1 MEFPEKEKNKR
12 ILYPE
17 GCTSNLKFVNGR
29 KEGKCE
35 VYNSNST
42 LYAILMYH
50 NDRLYGICEFY
61 DNGNLKEK
69 VSYINDI
76 EEGWGCDVEN
86 GKEIKWYLY
95 RNGEKSGELI
105 ELENGMREERLVKN
119 GEIISICSYN
129 ENHEKNGNGYL
140 FNNNHISS
148 VVEFEDNKMK
158 RTIKQFEG
166 KEMSIFDDNGKIVY
180 QGEYLDSMD
189 NDYPR
194 EGKGK
199 EYKDGEIV
207 YDGHYHMNE
216 REGKGKSYMNGK
228 LVYDGEWKNNKPN
241 GYGKLYDK
249 SEKKLHEGTWKNGK
263 LETFQF
269 IVEYS
274 DEGISKKSTQEG
286 VVLSLNI
293 PVSKKKRDC
302 RKWLIICFISLLVI
316 TVIAGGII
324 GYFIWKNKIESV
336 NVVTSQKE
344 FDELSKY
351 TQHISFA
358 KESCNENTFTNL
370 DFSRF
375 SNLQSIEVGD
385 NSLMYVKNVKI
396 DGLSKLEKVNI
407 GQNSF
412 TEYRNG
418 YASNSQDNNFI
429 MKNCDSLKSLSVDR
443 YSFSNYN
450 SFIIE
455 SEIIN

>member
-1 MEFPEKEKNKR
+1 MELSENEKNKR
-12 ILYPE
+12 ILFPE

-35 VYNSNST
+35 VFNSNST

-50 NDRLYGICEFY
+50 EDKLNGICEFY

-69 VSYINDI
+69 ISYINDI

-86 GKEIKWYLY
+86 GKEIKWYFY
-95 RNGEKSGELI
+95 RNGEKYSELV
-105 ELENGMREERLVKN
+105 ELENGMREERLLKN
-119 GEIISICSYN
+119 GEVISICSYN
-129 ENHEKNGNGYL
+129 DNHEKNGIGYL
-140 FNNNHISS
+140 FKNNHISS
-148 VVEFEDNKMK
+148 VVEFEDNTMK

-166 KEMSIFDDNGKIVY
+166 EEMIVFDDNGKMVY
-180 QGEYLDSMD
+180 QGGYVDKMA

-228 LVYDGEWKNNKPN
+228 IEFDGKWKNNKPDM
-241 GYGKLYDK
+241 KAIIIKRTL
-249 SEKKLHEGTWKNGK
+249 
-263 LETFQF
+263 
-269 IVEYS
+269 
-274 DEGISKKSTQEG
+274 
-286 VVLSLNI
+286 VL
-293 PVSKKKRDC
+293 VS
-302 RKWLIICFISLLVI
+302 IALLVFMAI
-316 TVIAGGII
+316 GGIV
-324 GYFIWKNKIESV
+324 GYFMWKNKIESV
-336 NVVTSQKE
+336 SVVTSQKE
-344 FDELSKY
+344 FDKLSKY
-351 TQHISFA
+351 SQHISFA

-396 DGLSKLEKVNI
+396 DGLSKLETINI

-412 TEYRNG
+412 TEHRNG
-418 YASNSQDNNFI
+418 YDSNSQDNSFVV
-429 MKNCDSLKSLSVDR
+429 KNCDSLESLSIDR

-450 SFIIE
+450 SFIVE
-455 SEIIN
+455 SKIVVRV

>member
-12 ILYPE
+12 ILFPE

-29 KEGKCE
+29 KEGKYE

-50 NDRLYGICEFY
+50 NDRLYGVCEFY

-86 GKEIKWYLY
+86 GKENKWYLY
-95 RNGEKSGELI
+95 RNGEKYSELV

-129 ENHEKNGNGYL
+129 DNHEKNGTGYM
-140 FNNNHISS
+140 FKNNHISS

-166 KEMSIFDDNGKIVY
+166 KEMSIFDDNGSIVY

-207 YDGHYHMNE
+207 YDGHYHLND

-228 LVYDGEWKNNKPN
+228 IEFDGKWRKNKPDMTVLIL
-241 GYGKLYDK
+241 KRTL
-249 SEKKLHEGTWKNGK
+249 L
-263 LETFQF
+263 FVF
-269 IVEYS
+269 IA
-274 DEGISKKSTQEG
+274 
-286 VVLSLNI
+286 
-293 PVSKKKRDC
+293 
-302 RKWLIICFISLLVI
+302 LLVFMAI
-316 TVIAGGII
+316 GGII
-324 GYFIWKNKIESV
+324 GYFMWKNKIESV

-344 FDELSKY
+344 FDKLSKH

-375 SNLQSIEVGD
+375 SNLRSIEVGD

-418 YASNSQDNNFI
+418 HASNSQDNSFV
-429 MKNCDSLKSLSVDR
+429 MKNCDSLKSISIDR

-455 SEIIN
+455 SKIIVIV

>member
-1 MEFPEKEKNKR
+1 MESNHRILFPEGYTTNPILEKK
-12 ILYPE
+12 
-17 GCTSNLKFVNGR
+17 R
-29 KEGKCE
+29 KESKYE

-50 NDRLYGICEFY
+50 NDRLNGICEFY
-61 DNGNLKEK
+61 DNSNLKEK
-69 VSYINDI
+69 ISYINDI
-76 EEGWGCDVEN
+76 EEGWGCDFEN
-86 GKEIKWYLY
+86 GKENKWYLY
-95 RNGEKSGELI
+95 RHGEKYSELI

-129 ENHEKNGNGYL
+129 ENHEKNGIGYL

-166 KEMSIFDDNGKIVY
+166 KEMSIFDDNGSIVY

-207 YDGHYHMNE
+207 YDGHYHLND

-228 LVYDGEWKNNKPN
+228 IEFDGKWKNNKPDM
-241 GYGKLYDK
+241 KVLILK
-249 SEKKLHEGTWKNGK
+249 RTL
-263 LETFQF
+263 LFVF
-269 IVEYS
+269 IA
-274 DEGISKKSTQEG
+274 
-286 VVLSLNI
+286 
-293 PVSKKKRDC
+293 
-302 RKWLIICFISLLVI
+302 LLVFMAI
-316 TVIAGGII
+316 GGII
-324 GYFIWKNKIESV
+324 GYFMWKNKIESV

-344 FDELSKY
+344 FDKLSKH

-418 YASNSQDNNFI
+418 HASNSQDNSFV
-429 MKNCDSLKSLSVDR
+429 MKNCDSLKSLSIDR

-455 SEIIN
+455 SMIVVRV

>member
-17 GCTSNLKFVNGR
+17 GCTSNLKVVNGR

-86 GKEIKWYLY
+86 GKENKWYLY
-95 RNGEKSGELI
+95 RNGEKYSELI
-105 ELENGMREERLVKN
+105 ELENGMREERLLKN

-180 QGEYLDSMD
+180 QGDYLDSMD

-207 YDGHYHMNE
+207 YDGHYHLND

-228 LVYDGEWKNNKPN
+228 IEFDGKWKNNKPDM
-241 GYGKLYDK
+241 KVLILK
-249 SEKKLHEGTWKNGK
+249 RTL
-263 LETFQF
+263 LFVF
-269 IVEYS
+269 IA
-274 DEGISKKSTQEG
+274 
-286 VVLSLNI
+286 
-293 PVSKKKRDC
+293 
-302 RKWLIICFISLLVI
+302 LLVFMAI
-316 TVIAGGII
+316 GGII

-344 FDELSKY
+344 FDKLSKY

-375 SNLQSIEVGD
+375 SNLRSIEVGD

-418 YASNSQDNNFI
+418 YASNSQDNSFV
-429 MKNCDSLKSLSVDR
+429 MKNCDSLKSLSIDR

-455 SEIIN
+455 SKIIVIV

>member
-1 MEFPEKEKNKR
+1 M
-12 ILYPE
+12 I
-17 GCTSNLKFVNGR
+17 
-29 KEGKCE
+29 
-35 VYNSNST
+35 
-42 LYAILMYH
+42 
-50 NDRLYGICEFY
+50 
-61 DNGNLKEK
+61 
-69 VSYINDI
+69 
-76 EEGWGCDVEN
+76 
-86 GKEIKWYLY
+86 
-95 RNGEKSGELI
+95 
-105 ELENGMREERLVKN
+105 
-119 GEIISICSYN
+119 
-129 ENHEKNGNGYL
+129 
-140 FNNNHISS
+140 
-148 VVEFEDNKMK
+148 
-158 RTIKQFEG
+158 
-166 KEMSIFDDNGKIVY
+166 IFDDNGKMVY
-180 QGEYLDSMD
+180 QGGYVDKMA

-216 REGKGKSYMNGK
+216 REGKGKSYMNGE

-249 SEKKLHEGTWKNGK
+249 DGKILHEGTWKNGK

-302 RKWLIICFISLLVI
+302 RKWLIICFISLLVFV
-316 TVIAGGII
+316 VIAGGII
-324 GYFIWKNKIESV
+324 GYFMWKNKIESV
-336 NVVTSQKE
+336 SVVTSQKE
-344 FDELSKY
+344 FDKLSKY
-351 TQHISFA
+351 SQHISFA
-358 KESCNENTFTNL
+358 KDSCNENTFTNL

-418 YASNSQDNNFI
+418 YDSNSQNNSFV
-429 MKNCDSLKSLSVDR
+429 MKNCDSLKSLSIDR

-455 SEIIN
+455 SKSVVRV

>member
-1 MEFPEKEKNKR
+1 M
-12 ILYPE
+12 
-17 GCTSNLKFVNGR
+17 
-29 KEGKCE
+29 
-35 VYNSNST
+35 
-42 LYAILMYH
+42 
-50 NDRLYGICEFY
+50 
-61 DNGNLKEK
+61 
-69 VSYINDI
+69 
-76 EEGWGCDVEN
+76 
-86 GKEIKWYLY
+86 
-95 RNGEKSGELI
+95 
-105 ELENGMREERLVKN
+105 
-119 GEIISICSYN
+119 
-129 ENHEKNGNGYL
+129 
-140 FNNNHISS
+140 
-148 VVEFEDNKMK
+148 
-158 RTIKQFEG
+158 
-166 KEMSIFDDNGKIVY
+166 
-180 QGEYLDSMD
+180 
-189 NDYPR
+189 
-194 EGKGK
+194 
-199 EYKDGEIV
+199 
-207 YDGHYHMNE
+207 YDGHYHMND

-316 TVIAGGII
+316 TVIAGGIV
-324 GYFIWKNKIESV
+324 GYFMWKNKIESV

-344 FDELSKY
+344 FDKLSKY

-375 SNLQSIEVGD
+375 SDLQSIEVGD

-407 GQNSF
+407 SQNSF
-412 TEYRNG
+412 YR
-418 YASNSQDNNFI
+418 I
-429 MKNCDSLKSLSVDR
+429 
-443 YSFSNYN
+443 
-450 SFIIE
+450 
-455 SEIIN
+455 

>member
-12 ILYPE
+12 ILFPE

-95 RNGEKSGELI
+95 RNGEKYSELI

-129 ENHEKNGNGYL
+129 ENHEKNGIGYL

-148 VVEFEDNKMK
+148 VVEFEDNKME

-166 KEMSIFDDNGKIVY
+166 KEMSIFDDNGSIVY

-207 YDGHYHMNE
+207 YDGHYHLND

-228 LVYDGEWKNNKPN
+228 IEFDGKWKNNKPDM
-241 GYGKLYDK
+241 KVLILK
-249 SEKKLHEGTWKNGK
+249 RTL
-263 LETFQF
+263 LFVF
-269 IVEYS
+269 IA
-274 DEGISKKSTQEG
+274 
-286 VVLSLNI
+286 
-293 PVSKKKRDC
+293 
-302 RKWLIICFISLLVI
+302 LLVFMAI
-316 TVIAGGII
+316 GGII
-324 GYFIWKNKIESV
+324 GYFMWKNKIESV

-344 FDELSKY
+344 FDKLSKH

-375 SNLQSIEVGD
+375 SNLRSIEVGD

-418 YASNSQDNNFI
+418 HASNSQDNSFV
-429 MKNCDSLKSLSVDR
+429 MKNCDSLKSLSIDR

-455 SEIIN
+455 SKIIVIV

>member
-69 VSYINDI
+69 ISYINDI

-119 GEIISICSYN
+119 GEVISICSYN
-129 ENHEKNGNGYL
+129 ENHEKNGIGYL

-166 KEMSIFDDNGKIVY
+166 KEMSIFDDNGSIVY

-207 YDGHYHMNE
+207 YDGHYHLND
-216 REGKGKSYMNGK
+216 REGNGKSYMNGK

-241 GYGKLYDK
+241 GYGKIFDSEGNILYEGKWKDGVLRK
-249 SEKKLHEGTWKNGK
+249 NNTTITYMDDVIQKVWLEDNNNRIPFSHSNKK
-263 LETFQF
+263 
-269 IVEYS
+269 
-274 DEGISKKSTQEG
+274 SKKSCYCWTI
-286 VVLSLNI
+286 VVLIL
-293 PVSKKKRDC
+293 
-302 RKWLIICFISLLVI
+302 LLV
-316 TVIAGGII
+316 TGGVI
-324 GYFIWKNKIESV
+324 GYFMWKNKIESV

-344 FDELSKY
+344 FDKLSKH

-375 SNLQSIEVGD
+375 SNLRSIEVGD

-418 YASNSQDNNFI
+418 HASNSQDNSFV
-429 MKNCDSLKSLSVDR
+429 MKNCDSLKSLSIDR
-443 YSFSNYN
+443 YSFSDYN
-450 SFIIE
+450 SFTIE
-455 SEIIN
+455 SKIVVRV